1 MVVVFGISV
10 PCVVGY
16 CIMDMRFVCLGWL
29 LVVDKPPSSIDRP
42 VALDKMYK

>member
-1 MVVVFGISV
+1 MVVFGISV

-16 CIMDMRFVCLGWL
+16 YGHEVRVGGL
-29 LVVDKPPSSIDRP
+29 LVVDQPPSSIDRP